1 MKSRI
6 LVIDDNEPLR
16 NSLARLLTRKGYEV
30 IEAANGRI
38 GLHCMSEC
46 QADLVVTDMMMPEM
60 GGVETILAL
69 RRSYPGVKII
79 ALSGAEPYVKIAR
92 AVGSHKAMRKPLE
105 LDEFLDAVRELAA
118 TE

>member
-1 MKSRI
+1 MKSRVLLI
-6 LVIDDNEPLR
+6 EDNEPLR
-16 NSLARLLTRKGYEV
+16 NSLARLLERTGYEV
-30 IEAANGRI
+30 TEAANGRI

-46 QADLVVTDMMMPEM
+46 AADVVVTDMMMPEM

-79 ALSGAEPYVKIAR
+79 ALSGSAPYVKIAR
-92 AVGSHKAMRKPLE
+92 AVGSHKAMSKPLE
-105 LDEFLDAVRELAA
+105 PEEFLDAIRELVA